1 MKLFGKKRREIER
14 LNKAL
19 ELLLNDN
26 KRLYGDINELIDK
39 PDSEM
44 SIQLMLTRRLELDIQ
59 RMMWQGEVGFN
70 KPLNFEGI
78 NINIDPMLA
87 IVNIKA

>member
-1 MKLFGKKRREIER
+1 MKLFGKRRREIER

-59 RMMWQGEVGFN
+59 RMMWQGEAGFN